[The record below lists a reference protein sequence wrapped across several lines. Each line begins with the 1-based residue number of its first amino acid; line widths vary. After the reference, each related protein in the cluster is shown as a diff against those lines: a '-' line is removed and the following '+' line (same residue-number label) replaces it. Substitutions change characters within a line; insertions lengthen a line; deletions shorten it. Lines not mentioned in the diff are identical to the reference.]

1 MRAPILALLILPVA
15 AAIAAAGIAAAA
27 GPVSVPLFTPGTNAM
42 PAHMRAPD
50 PGPRPGGGWVVIE
63 DGTAPGGRVLAQL
76 GDAAGR
82 TKLAVYQGLAAANL
96 RASVRVDL
104 VGGATERAAGL
115 AVRVADAGT
124 FYAAWADATRRTVGL
139 YRVRGGVATTL
150 GEAAA
155 AVESGRWFRLAL
167 AADGGRLVVSLDGA
181 DVLAVADPAP
191 AAAGRVGL
199 LTRGEFVAV
208 FDALVITAAD

>member
-1 MRAPILALLILPVA
+1 MRAPSLALLILT
-15 AAIAAAGIAAAA
+15 AAAGTAAAA

-63 DGTAPGGRVLAQL
+63 DGTAPGGRALAQL

-82 TKLAVYQGLAAANL
+82 TKLAVYQGLVAANL
-96 RASVRVDL
+96 RASVRVNL

-124 FYAAWADATRRTVGL
+124 FDAGTFDAAWADMTRRTVGL

-150 GEAAA
+150 GEAAV
-155 AVESGRWFRLAL
+155 AVESGRWYRLGL
-167 AADGGRLVVSLDGA
+167 AADGDRLVVSLDGA

-191 AAAGRVGL
+191 AAAGGVAL
-199 LTRGEFVAV
+199 LTRGDSVAV